1 MFFTD
6 KNTHELLK
14 AWAHQTHKLPN
25 RNEEIKNSVFNHLS
39 SQEKKIASSNW
50 KKIFFHAW
58 KLPALGTAMLLA
70 IVITNQYLRD
80 TYQENLPPAKPSPIE
95 YSDKDSS
102 DGYPDP
108 NNSLGVNY
116 GSATGLASAEPPFV
130 FKAIESQLSK
140 FEETFGTQKISDTR
154 EYLKTDY
161 TASIR
166 ARHVAATSRRIQTM
180 IRGYGGRIDSGDI
193 QDEYSYI
200 HFAIPQ
206 DNLETFRTELYQQT
220 GERFIIE
227 STQFTNLL
235 SQKQNIEKQAQDTEQ
250 TLLQIETHRA
260 QETSRHD
267 TNVKNMKQQLVRI
280 NINIQTV
287 ESRLQL
293 EVENDPH
300 RTTDEKL
307 HSSLL
312 NERYYLNQNLQNE
325 NANFTRTLNQLN
337 TQKTQAISQRTNLE
351 TKNTNLLENIATVNG
366 TITIDFISIPQI
378 TDLYIPYSKLWFLI
392 LGIVMIWYIKRD
404 RPKFRLP

>member
-1 MFFTD
+1 MFFTE
-6 KNTHELLK
+6 KNTHELFK
-14 AWAHQTHKLPN
+14 SWARQTQKFPN
-25 RNEEIKNSVFNHLS
+25 QNQEIKNSVLNHLPLD
-39 SQEKKIASSNW
+39 KKSPASLNW

-58 KLPALGTAMLLA
+58 KLPVLGTLTLLA
-70 IVITNQYLRD
+70 AVIANNYLRD
-80 TYQENLPPAKPSPIE
+80 NYWENIPPIKTPTIE

-102 DGYPDP
+102 DDYPDS

-130 FKAIESQLSK
+130 FKAIESQISK
-140 FEETFGTQKISDTR
+140 FEETFGAQKISDTR

-161 TASIR
+161 NASIST
-166 ARHVAATSRRIQTM
+166 RHVATTSRRIQTM
-180 IRGYGGRIDSGDI
+180 IRGYGGRIESGDI
-193 QDEYSYI
+193 QAEYSYV

-206 DNLETFRTELYQQT
+206 DKLENFRTELHQQT
-220 GERFIIE
+220 GERFIVE

-235 SQKQNIEKQAQDTEQ
+235 SQKQNIEKQVQDTEQ
-250 TLLQIETHRA
+250 TLLQIEAHRA

-280 NINIQTV
+280 NNNIQTV

-293 EVENDPH
+293 EGENDPH

-312 NERYYLNQNLQNE
+312 SERYYLKQNLQNE

-337 TQKTQAISQRTNLE
+337 TQKTQANSQRTNLE
-351 TKNTNLLENIATVNG
+351 TKNTDLLENVATVNG

-378 TDLYIPYSKLWFLI
+378 IDLYIPYSKLWFFI
-392 LGIVMIWYIKRD
+392 LGIAMIWYVKRD